1 MDSSVDCSS
10 YEYGESTTSELVSL
24 HQGILIMQAYVELC
38 LVLLVGNL
46 SWATYVAV
54 SKTSS

>member
-46 SWATYVAV
+46 S
-54 SKTSS
+54 